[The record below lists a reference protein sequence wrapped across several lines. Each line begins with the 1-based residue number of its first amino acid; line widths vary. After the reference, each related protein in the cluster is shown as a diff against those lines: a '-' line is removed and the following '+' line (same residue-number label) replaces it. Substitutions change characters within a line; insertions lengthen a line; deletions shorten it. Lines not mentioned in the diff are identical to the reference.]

1 MTMLEV
7 FVAREIYQEKLR
19 QAEQAYRFRAI
30 GRVSMGQR
38 IAVVRNQIG
47 NMLIGSGT
55 RLQGQGHWQRYLR
68 RCLSAGF
75 DAGKQDTGRKFLQG
89 APPWRGPLL

>member
-55 RLQGQGHWQRYLR
+55 RLKGKGTGSVTY
-68 RCLSAGF
+68 AG
-75 DAGKQDTGRKFLQG
+75 A
-89 APPWRGPLL
+89 